1 MISGGAIGIGRTT
14 ARLFAER
21 GAQLAVLDIRE
32 EDGRRCVEEL
42 KTKGAQARFYPCNL
56 TVRADVEKAVEGILR
71 DFGKLDALANIAGGS
86 KLQPFWEF
94 TEADWD
100 AQINLNLKS
109 AFLCCR
115 AVVGHMRE
123 RWSGAIVNLSS
134 VFLASPMARHMT
146 GQTIF
151 VNGGNFMP

>member
-1 MISGGAIGIGRTT
+1 
-14 ARLFAER
+14 
-21 GAQLAVLDIRE
+21 
-32 EDGRRCVEEL
+32 
-42 KTKGAQARFYPCNL
+42 
-56 TVRADVEKAVEGILR
+56 VEGILR